1 MPHTLDE
8 HCLYRPLKEG
18 MVHNCLDVGLH
29 DGNLSL
35 KLQMDPKLTLKTAVA
50 TAGQNEVVQK
60 QQSIVRLAEQ
70 PKH

>member
-1 MPHTLDE
+1 
-8 HCLYRPLKEG
+8 
-18 MVHNCLDVGLH
+18 
-29 DGNLSL
+29 
-35 KLQMDPKLTLKTAVA
+35 MDPKLTLKTAVA